1 MWTAVDAACRR
12 VAPGGKLFIAIYND
26 LGSRTRRWHAIKRT
40 YNRLPPV
47 LQPAFTALVMAPSEL
62 KAMAR
67 CTLTG
72 QPGNYLRAWTEYN
85 DRGMNHWRDV
95 VDWVGGYPY
104 EVATPEEVFEFCR
117 ERGFRLFKLRCG
129 GVGLGCNEFVFERT

>member
-1 MWTAVDAACRR
+1 
-12 VAPGGKLFIAIYND
+12 
-26 LGSRTRRWHAIKRT
+26 
-40 YNRLPPV
+40 
-47 LQPAFTALVMAPSEL
+47 
-62 KAMAR
+62 
-67 CTLTG
+67 
-72 QPGNYLRAWTEYN
+72 
-85 DRGMNHWRDV
+85 MNHWRDV